1 MEHII
6 RKVEYVTGNTRSI
19 FVGNIETDNIEST
32 RKELHGLVKCDRILL
47 VYESVS
53 KSDKLKQEQQ
63 SAKSMSERHGK
74 STPYIVLFSR

>member
-53 KSDKLKQEQQ
+53 KKW
-63 SAKSMSERHGK
+63 
-74 STPYIVLFSR
+74 